1 VSESQASL
9 SRELE
14 AQIEEERARHDMQ
27 YRRVSADDDL
37 SMKYG
42 AEFAPSDTRA
52 ALVYAFDQLG
62 PLPGK
67 RLLELGGGA
76 GWHASMLVWRG
87 AHVVTTDVSPVGLE
101 IATRRFAANGM
112 QDRTQVLVTPAESM
126 PFADAEFDCLF
137 GVAVLH
143 HLDMDLAGPEI
154 ARVLKPGG
162 RAVFLEPLSE
172 NPVLDFVRDY
182 VPYPGKKSPKGHRG
196 VTYDII
202 HDAGRHFA
210 RTSVRH
216 FYLTSMINRALG
228 QDIAITPLEALDTVL
243 LRAFP
248 ATRKFTRH
256 VVLTFE
262 KSP

>member
-1 VSESQASL
+1 VSQPNITK
-9 SRELE
+9 ELE

-27 YRRVSADDDL
+27 YRRVRPDDDL
-37 SMKYG
+37 IVKYG
-42 AEFAPSDTRA
+42 SEFAPSDTRA

-62 PLPGK
+62 ALPGK

-76 GWHASMLVWRG
+76 GWHAAMLVWRG
-87 AHVVTTDVSPVGLE
+87 AYVVTTDVSPVGVD
-101 IATRRFAANGM
+101 IAKRRFLANDM
-112 QDRTQVLVTPAESM
+112 QDRTEVLVTPAESM
-126 PFADAEFDCLF
+126 PFADASFDCVF

-154 ARVLKPGG
+154 SRVLKPGG

-196 VTYDII
+196 VTFDII
-202 HDAGRHFA
+202 ADASRHFA
-210 RTSVRH
+210 HTSVRH
-216 FYLTSMINRALG
+216 FYLTSMLNRAIG
-228 QDIAITPLEALDTVL
+228 QDIAITPLEALDTIL

-248 ATRKFTRH
+248 ATRRFTRH

-262 KSP
+262 KTPS